1 MQFRAGLSRVESV
14 QMPVEVQTAEYA
26 YFIIKFSLHFCLFSV
41 LRVLV
46 QFLRENGLNETAQCL
61 QRESKITLDY
71 IENRTEFERKVK
83 SGCWDEVLD
92 ELHLLNLPYDILIQV
107 HEQVHL

>member
-1 MQFRAGLSRVESV
+1 
-14 QMPVEVQTAEYA
+14 MPVEVQTAEYA
-26 YFIIKFSLHFCLFSV
+26 YFIINFSLHFCLFSV